1 MFILD
6 ATNFCTET
14 ATIWQFIGW
23 VLFVFKIV
31 IPLLLILF
39 GMIDLGKAVV
49 ASDKD
54 AIKNSTT
61 SLIKR
66 AIAAIVIFFLPT
78 IISAVF
84 GIVSGFSG
92 DVKGEYNKCAKC
104 ISDPK
109 NCDTSGDVGKSGT
122 VPTVKDN

>member
-1 MFILD
+1 MLYLLD
-6 ATNFCTET
+6 ALSFCNET

-49 ASDKD
+49 SSDEK
-54 AIKNSTT
+54 AIKSAT
-61 SLIKR
+61 SSLVKR
-66 AIAAIVIFFLPT
+66 AIAAVVIFFIPT
-78 IISAVF
+78 IVSAIF

-92 DVKGEYNKCAKC
+92 SVKDQYNICASC
-104 ISDPK
+104 VTHPSSC
-109 NCDTSGDVGKSGT
+109 NTSGDVGATENTANLK
-122 VPTVKDN
+122 